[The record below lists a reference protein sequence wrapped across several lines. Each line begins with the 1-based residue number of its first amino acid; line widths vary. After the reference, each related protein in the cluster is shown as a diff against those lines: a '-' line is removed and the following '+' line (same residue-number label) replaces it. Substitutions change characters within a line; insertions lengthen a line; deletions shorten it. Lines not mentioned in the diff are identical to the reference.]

1 MRNAALM
8 LGIIGGLIAMLVGFF
23 GFGYTE
29 LVREHSEVGNVFGYV
44 DDPQLIRFASFVAPL
59 LAIAGGAMAKI
70 RALYGGIL
78 MLLASVLMYHAF
90 GFGAFTMFPIG
101 FCIVG
106 GVLAIAAGKPD
117 EPKPH
122 F

>member
-23 GFGYTE
+23 GYGYTE
-29 LVREHSEVGNVFGYV
+29 LLRNHAQMSEVFGSV
-44 DDPQLIRFASFVAPL
+44 DDPQLVRFASFVAPL
-59 LAIAGGAMAKI
+59 LAIAGGAMARI
-70 RALYGGIL
+70 RALVGGIL
-78 MLLASVLMYHAF
+78 MLVAGALMYHAF
-90 GFGAFTMFPIG
+90 GFGVFTMFPIG

-106 GVLAIAAGKPD
+106 GLLAILAGKPD
-117 EPKPH
+117 EPKSH

>member
-1 MRNAALM
+1 MV

-23 GFGYTE
+23 GFGYSE
-29 LVREHSEVGNVFGYV
+29 LVQEHAQIGEVFGQLN
-44 DDPQLIRFASFVAPL
+44 DPGLIRFASFIAPL
-59 LAIAGGAMAKI
+59 LAIAGAAMAKV

-78 MLLASVLMYHAF
+78 MLLSSVLIYVGF
-90 GFGAFTMFPIG
+90 GFSVFTMFPIG

-106 GVLAIAAGKPD
+106 GLLAIAARKPD
-117 EPKPH
+117 EPTSH